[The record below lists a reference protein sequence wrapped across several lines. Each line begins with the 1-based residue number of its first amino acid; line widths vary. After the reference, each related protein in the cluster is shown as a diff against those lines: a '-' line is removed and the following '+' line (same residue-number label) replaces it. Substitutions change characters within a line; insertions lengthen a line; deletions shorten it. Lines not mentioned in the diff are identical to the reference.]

1 MRRDEKAIEPMDL
14 VWGSE
19 NIAPIIGCTPRQVS
33 NMLIR
38 GHLPGAKKI
47 GGRWCISEQA
57 LRKLFLEA
65 A

>member
-1 MRRDEKAIEPMDL
+1 MGQDRKVVEPLDL

-19 NIAPIIGCTPRQVS
+19 NIGPIIGCTPRQVS

-47 GGRWCISEQA
+47 GGRWCISA
-57 LRKLFLEA
+57 ATLRKLFLEA